1 MSGGSQPSFLD
12 TSVVVR
18 YLTDDPP
25 EMAAR
30 AAEVIDGSTEVVL
43 SEVVLVETAYVLDSV
58 YGVPRNELV
67 DALISF
73 VQRRNIKLLT
83 LSKPLAV
90 EALGICRDSKRHSF
104 SDALVW
110 AEAVEAGAETVYTFD
125 RQFPARGLDAGMPS

>member
-1 MSGGSQPSFLD
+1 MSDGPRPPFLD

-30 AAEVIDGSTEVVL
+30 AAEVIDGGADIVL
-43 SEVVLVETAYVLDSV
+43 SEVVLVESAYVLESV
-58 YGVPRNELV
+58 YGVPRVELV

-83 LSKPLAV
+83 LSKPLAL
-90 EALGICRDSKRHSF
+90 EALKMCRDSKRHSF
-104 SDALVW
+104 SDAMVW
-110 AEAVEAGAETVYTFD
+110 AEAVDSGAGRIYTFD
-125 RQFPARGLDAGMPS
+125 RQFPSRGLETGMPT